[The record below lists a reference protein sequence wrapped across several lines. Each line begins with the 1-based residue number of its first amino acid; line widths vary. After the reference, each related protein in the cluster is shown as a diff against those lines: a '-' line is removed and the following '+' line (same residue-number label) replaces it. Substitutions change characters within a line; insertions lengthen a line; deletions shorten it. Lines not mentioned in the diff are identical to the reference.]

1 MPSFLQLQTG
11 FSFPWLRPESLR
23 AVVGRENADK
33 WLTKGLQLH
42 PIHQKRARA
51 HLFHRKKMNKPDT
64 QQKMTSSPLGIRYQ
78 GTGFLKG
85 TWAQR
90 QNEEQRKKIHS
101 IYCCF
106 RGTPFAQ
113 RGRITE
119 PTKNKGL
126 ESADTGAGQGQA
138 DPGLGSPQWHPWGLW
153 GHPYEGRDWLSPER
167 GRLWD

>member
-42 PIHQKRARA
+42 PLHQKSARA

-64 QQKMTSSPLGIRYQ
+64 QQKMTSSQPGIRYQ
-78 GTGFLKG
+78 GTGFLKVPG
-85 TWAQR
+85 LR
-90 QNEEQRKKIHS
+90 GRMKSSGKRHS

-138 DPGLGSPQWHPWGLW
+138 DPGVGSPWWHPWGLW
-153 GHPYEGRDWLSPER
+153 GHPYEGRDRLSPER
-167 GRLWD
+167 GGLWD